1 MKKLL
6 FIFFV
11 LLTTAM
17 FSQVR
22 DSVRVI
28 EIPASYANHI
38 GEPLQVK
45 KDSVYLF
52 KTPEIFLVNKK
63 SFLAIK
69 NVYQSTINKDKMTQ
83 DLIEKYSATLRRNI
97 DLERRLK
104 INFTKTDS
112 LDQVVYEK
120 TQLTLTN
127 TQRALDFTLNSLEK
141 ANNSLDLI
149 EKATK
154 RERRKRVFEK
164 ILIGIAGVGVG
175 ILVGVAL

>member
-6 FIFFV
+6 FIFFI
-11 LLTTAM
+11 LLTTTT
-17 FSQVR
+17 FGQVR
-22 DSVRVI
+22 DSVNVI
-28 EIPASYANHI
+28 KIPASYANHI
-38 GEPLQVK
+38 GEPIQVK

-52 KTPEIFLVNKK
+52 KTPEVFLVNKK

-112 LDQVVYEK
+112 LDQIVYEK